1 MAAVEYKTDF
11 SIDRLQQQET
21 PHGIFQEGLWP
32 RATTPTLSPLRFTPL
47 HPAHPGRIQDDGA
60 RQVSWLAG
68 SLLGPPSQDKSQWL
82 FRTSL
87 AGYSC
92 GGSADFIPGGSAL
105 A

>member
-1 MAAVEYKTDF
+1 M
-11 SIDRLQQQET
+11 
-21 PHGIFQEGLWP
+21 
-32 RATTPTLSPLRFTPL
+32 SPLRFTPL

-68 SLLGPPSQDKSQWL
+68 SLLGPPSQEKSQWL

-92 GGSADFIPGGSAL
+92 GGSADFIWAVRLSPDAL
-105 A
+105 PRSLDLARAGLMRRKGFRVKFRRSRADNTP